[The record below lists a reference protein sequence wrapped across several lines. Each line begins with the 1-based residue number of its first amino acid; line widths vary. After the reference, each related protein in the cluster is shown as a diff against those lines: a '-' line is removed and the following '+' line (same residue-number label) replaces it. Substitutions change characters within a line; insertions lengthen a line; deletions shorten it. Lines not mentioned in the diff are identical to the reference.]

1 MGRPFPPRWKDGVYM
16 SHHDYADASIWR
28 GTTILTVRKNGKV
41 VVVGDGQVSAGNTVM
56 KSGARKVRRLAG
68 GNVITGFAGATAD
81 AFALLER
88 LEAKLEQ
95 YPTQLARACVELAKD
110 WRTDKYLRQLQAMMI
125 VADKDNTFVL
135 TGNGDV
141 VEPDT
146 AESGSGITAIGS
158 GGNYALSAAL
168 AMDEYEKDAEK
179 LARKAMAI
187 ADRVCVFTN
196 GNLTLESLK
205 TG

>member
-1 MGRPFPPRWKDGVYM
+1 M
-16 SHHDYADASIWR
+16 STYDYADASNWR
-28 GTTILTVRKNGKV
+28 GTTILSVRKNGKI

-56 KSGARKVRRLAG
+56 KSTAKKVRTLAG

-125 VADKDNTFVL
+125 VADKNDTYVL

-141 VEPDT
+141 VEPDKLL
-146 AESGSGITAIGS
+146 SGSSIIAIGS
-158 GGNYALSAAL
+158 GGNFALSAAL
-168 AMDEYEKDAEK
+168 AMDDYEKDAEVLAKKSMSIANK
-179 LARKAMAI
+179 L
-187 ADRVCVFTN
+187 CVFTN
-196 GNLTLESLK
+196 DNLTVETLK
-205 TG
+205 VK

>member
-1 MGRPFPPRWKDGVYM
+1 M
-16 SHHDYADASIWR
+16 STYDYADASNWR
-28 GTTILTVRKNGKV
+28 GTTILSVRKNGKI

-56 KSGARKVRRLAG
+56 KSTAKKVRTLAG

-125 VADKDNTFVL
+125 VADKNDTYVL

-141 VEPDT
+141 VEPDKLL
-146 AESGSGITAIGS
+146 SGSSIIAIGS
-158 GGNYALSAAL
+158 GGNFALSAAL
-168 AMDEYEKDAEK
+168 AMDDYEKDAEVLAKKSMSIANK
-179 LARKAMAI
+179 L
-187 ADRVCVFTN
+187 CVFTN
-196 GNLTLESLK
+196 DNLAVETLK
-205 TG
+205 VK

>member
-1 MGRPFPPRWKDGVYM
+1 M
-16 SHHDYADASIWR
+16 STYDYAYASKWR
-28 GTTILTVRKNGKV
+28 GTTILSVRKNGKI

-56 KSGARKVRRLAG
+56 KSTAKKVRTLAG

-125 VADKDNTFVL
+125 VADKNDTYVL

-141 VEPDT
+141 VEPDKLL
-146 AESGSGITAIGS
+146 SGSSIIAIGS
-158 GGNYALSAAL
+158 GGNFALSAAL
-168 AMDEYEKDAEK
+168 AMDDYEKDAEILAKKSMSIANK
-179 LARKAMAI
+179 L
-187 ADRVCVFTN
+187 CVFTN
-196 GNLTLESLK
+196 DNLTVETLK
-205 TG
+205 IK

>member
-1 MGRPFPPRWKDGVYM
+1 M
-16 SHHDYADASIWR
+16 STYDYADASKWR
-28 GTTILTVRKNGKV
+28 GTTILSVRKNGKI

-56 KSGARKVRRLAG
+56 KSTAKKVRTLAG

-95 YPTQLARACVELAKD
+95 YPTQVARACVELDKD

-125 VADKDNTFVL
+125 VADKNDTYVL

-141 VEPDT
+141 VEPDKLL
-146 AESGSGITAIGS
+146 SGSSIIAIGS
-158 GGNYALSAAL
+158 GGNFALSAAL
-168 AMDEYEKDAEK
+168 AMDDYEKDAEVLAKKSMSIANK
-179 LARKAMAI
+179 L
-187 ADRVCVFTN
+187 CVFTN
-196 GNLTLESLK
+196 DNLTVETLK
-205 TG
+205 IK

>member
-1 MGRPFPPRWKDGVYM
+1 MAPHY
-16 SHHDYADASIWR
+16 DYADASQWR
-28 GTTILTVRKNGKV
+28 GTTILSVRKNGKV
-41 VVVGDGQVSAGNTVM
+41 VVIGDGQVSAGNTVM
-56 KSGARKVRRLAG
+56 KSQARKVRTLAG
-68 GNVITGFAGATAD
+68 GKVITGFAGATAD
-81 AFALLER
+81 AFALMER
-88 LEAKLEQ
+88 LESKLEQ

-141 VEPDT
+141 VEPDK
-146 AESGSGITAIGS
+146 AENGSGITAIGS

-168 AMDEYEKDAEK
+168 AMDEYEKDAET

-187 ADRVCVFTN
+187 ADKICVFTN
-196 GNLTLESLK
+196 GNLTIETLGAE
-205 TG
+205 

>member
-1 MGRPFPPRWKDGVYM
+1 MNPHY
-16 SHHDYADASIWR
+16 DYADASQWR
-28 GTTILTVRKNGKV
+28 GTTILSVRKNGKV
-41 VVVGDGQVSAGNTVM
+41 VVIGDGQVSAGDTVM
-56 KSGARKVRRLAG
+56 KSHARKVRTLAG
-68 GNVITGFAGATAD
+68 GKVITGFAGATAD
-81 AFALLER
+81 AFALMER
-88 LEAKLEQ
+88 LESKLEQ

-141 VEPDT
+141 VEPD
-146 AESGSGITAIGS
+146 SGITAIGS

-168 AMDEYEKDAEK
+168 AMDDYEKDAET

-187 ADRVCVFTN
+187 ADKICVFTN
-196 GNLTLESLK
+196 DNLTIESIK
-205 TG
+205 TK

>member
-1 MGRPFPPRWKDGVYM
+1 MN
-16 SHHDYADASIWR
+16 SHYDYADASQWR
-28 GTTILTVRKNGKV
+28 GTTILSVRKNGKV

-56 KSGARKVRRLAG
+56 KSQARKVRTLAG
-68 GNVITGFAGATAD
+68 GKVITGFAGATAD
-81 AFALLER
+81 AFALMER
-88 LEAKLEQ
+88 LESKLEQ
-95 YPTQLARACVELAKD
+95 YPTPLARACVELAKD

-196 GNLTLESLK
+196 GNLTLESLD
-205 TG
+205 T

>member
-1 MGRPFPPRWKDGVYM
+1 MNPNM
-16 SHHDYADASIWR
+16 THDYADASQWR
-28 GTTILTVRKNGKV
+28 GTTSLSVRKNGKV

-56 KSGARKVRRLAG
+56 KSQARKVRTLAG
-68 GNVITGFAGATAD
+68 GKVITGFAGATAD
-81 AFALLER
+81 AFALMER
-88 LEAKLEQ
+88 LESKLEQ

-146 AESGSGITAIGS
+146 GSNSSITAIGS

-168 AMDEYEKDAEK
+168 AMDEYEKDAET

-187 ADRVCVFTN
+187 ADRICVFTN
-196 GNLTLESLK
+196 GNLTIESLK

>member
-1 MGRPFPPRWKDGVYM
+1 MNPHY
-16 SHHDYADASIWR
+16 DYADASQWR
-28 GTTILTVRKNGKV
+28 GTTILSVRKNGKV

-56 KSGARKVRRLAG
+56 KSHARKVRTLAG
-68 GNVITGFAGATAD
+68 GKVITGFAGATAD
-81 AFALLER
+81 AFALMER
-88 LEAKLEQ
+88 LESKLEQ

-141 VEPDT
+141 VEPD
-146 AESGSGITAIGS
+146 SGITAIGS

-168 AMDEYEKDAEK
+168 AMDDYEKDAET

-187 ADRVCVFTN
+187 ADKICVFTN
-196 GNLTLESLK
+196 SNLTIESLDTK
-205 TG
+205 

>member
-1 MGRPFPPRWKDGVYM
+1 M
-16 SHHDYADASIWR
+16 STLDYADASKWR
-28 GTTILTVRKNGKV
+28 GTTILSVRKSGKI

-56 KSGARKVRRLAG
+56 KASAKKVRTLAG

-125 VADKDNTFVL
+125 VADNSDTFVL

-141 VEPDT
+141 VEPDKLS
-146 AESGSGITAIGS
+146 SGSRIIAIGS
-158 GGNYALSAAL
+158 GGNFALSAAL
-168 AMDEYEKDAEK
+168 AMDDYEKDAEVLAKKSMSIANK
-179 LARKAMAI
+179 L
-187 ADRVCVFTN
+187 CVFTN
-196 GNLTLESLK
+196 DNLTVESLK
-205 TG
+205 TK